1 MKVTKRNFVV
11 SILLS
16 LVTCGIYS
24 LYWMVMLNDEIHNIY
39 ESMYPEDLGTT
50 RVSGALLLVCLRD
63 TSPSPR
69 DNSGARKRSSARNI
83 KCLTATRHNIKTG
96 FY

>member
-1 MKVTKRNFVV
+1 MKITKRNFVV

-39 ESMYPEDLGTT
+39 ESMYPEAYYT
-50 RVSGALLLVCLRD
+50 RVSGALLLVFTFITCGIYSL
-63 TSPSPR
+63 
-69 DNSGARKRSSARNI
+69 
-83 KCLTATRHNIKTG
+83 LVL
-96 FY
+96 

>member
-24 LYWMVMLNDEIHNIY
+24 LY
-39 ESMYPEDLGTT
+39 
-50 RVSGALLLVCLRD
+50 
-63 TSPSPR
+63 
-69 DNSGARKRSSARNI
+69 
-83 KCLTATRHNIKTG
+83 
-96 FY
+96 